1 MIVRPRLSLRH
12 KLILAT
18 IVAGL
23 IPIVLGLVFSYW
35 SARETL
41 QVTVGN
47 HFEELATSSARHV
60 DLIVEREI
68 LEAENVSLEPLV
80 RSAVLTANSA
90 YDELDSKQI
99 EQLMAE
105 RAAQA
110 KALGLAAVPA
120 TSGLLTQ
127 RLEAFQGLGGEYFQ
141 IMVTDMHGAPL
152 AAIRSPDT
160 YVQSVFPWWAQAM
173 AGNLYISS
181 VYQNDGGESL
191 LSLAAPVLGP
201 DGSAIG
207 MVQMVHFVD
216 DLFRPIANLE
226 FGQTGHANLVD
237 SSGYLIVEPGF
248 PAEGLNLDA
257 ALLQT
262 VASNRT
268 GWLITQAEH
277 RQAQA
282 IVAFA
287 PVGIT
292 TEIEGGF
299 GNKQWYVFIRQD
311 TGEAFASTNAFLTR
325 GLTLGALLIVL
336 LAFLGIVLAQG
347 ILQPL
352 ERLHGWARQ
361 LGEGQLDSRLSLH
374 TGDEIQDLAEAFN
387 RTAGQLQ
394 ALYQNLEGEV
404 AERTR
409 ELATLNAIALTAGQS
424 LELEDVL
431 NAALTEVTHTLKL
444 NEAWILLPK
453 AEGTPPVLRVVA
465 RHGRLAPA
473 VGSPVNSGEG
483 NCHCQ
488 EVFAGG
494 QDATMVTAATTC
506 LWLREAGRQGHA
518 CIPLRAKGHTVGILN
533 VAQQHD
539 AENGPYIEDLLP
551 LLTAVGTQ
559 IGVAVENAL
568 LYEEVQ
574 RKEALRGHLL
584 KRAITAQEEE
594 RKRVARELHDAF
606 AQTLTALIMSLE
618 AAEGAIPTELVAVR
632 RHLDRTRKLTAQTL
646 QETRQLIV
654 ELRPT
659 LLDDLGLVPAIRWYA
674 RLVLEPH
681 DVETK
686 IAVRGDTRCLPP
698 EIETALFRIAQESL
712 SNVARH
718 AEATRVRIVVRYMP
732 DTVSLEVADDGKGFD
747 AGVVLDPDDPT
758 GSLGLMGIQERV
770 FLAGGTLMIDSH
782 PGTGTTI
789 AVTIPATY
797 GGNHG

>member
-1 MIVRPRLSLRH
+1 MRPRLSLRH

-18 IVAGL
+18 MVAGL
-23 IPIVLGLVFSYW
+23 IPITLGLVFSYW
-35 SARETL
+35 SARQTL
-41 QVTVGN
+41 RVTIGN
-47 HFEELATSSARHV
+47 HFEELAASTARHA
-60 DLIVEREI
+60 DLIIEREI

-80 RSAVLTANSA
+80 RSTVLEANRA
-90 YDELDSKQI
+90 YDALDPDQVAL
-99 EQLMAE
+99 LMAK

-110 KALGLAAVPA
+110 KAAGQSAVPA
-120 TSGLLTQ
+120 TSAELTQ

-141 IMVTDMHGAPL
+141 IMVTDIHGAPL
-152 AAIRSPDT
+152 AAIRPPDT
-160 YVQSVFPWWAQAM
+160 YAQSDFAWWKQAM
-173 AGNLYISS
+173 AGSLYISD
-181 VYQNDGGESL
+181 VYQNDEGTSL
-191 LSLAAPVLGP
+191 LSLATPVLGP

-207 MVQMVHFVD
+207 VVQMMHYVD
-216 DLFRPIANLE
+216 DLFRPIAKLE

-237 SSGYLIVEPGF
+237 SSGYLIVEPGI
-248 PAEGLNLDA
+248 PAQGLIINA

-268 GWLITQAEH
+268 GWLITQEEH

-287 PVGIT
+287 PVEIT
-292 TEIEGGF
+292 AEIKGGF

-311 TGEAFASTNAFLTR
+311 TEQAFASTNTILLR
-325 GLTLGALLIVL
+325 GLILGALLIVL

-361 LGEGQLDSRLSLH
+361 LGEGQLDSRLNLR

-394 ALYQNLEGEV
+394 ALYQNLEEEV

-409 ELATLNAIALTAGQS
+409 ELATLNAIALTTGQS
-424 LELEDVL
+424 LGLEDVL
-431 NAALTEVTHTLKL
+431 NAALTQVTHTLKL

-453 AEGTPPVLRVVA
+453 AEGTPVLHVVA
-465 RHGRLAPA
+465 RHGRLARA
-473 VGSPVNSGEG
+473 VGSLVNSGEG
-483 NCHCQ
+483 SCHCQ
-488 EVFAGG
+488 EIFAGER
-494 QDATMVTAATTC
+494 DATMVTVAMTC
-506 LWLREAGRQGHA
+506 PWLRETGRRGHA
-518 CIPLRAKGHTVGILN
+518 CIPLRAKGRTVGILN
-533 VAQQHD
+533 VAQRHD
-539 AENGPYIEDLLP
+539 AENGPSIEDLLP
-551 LLTAVGTQ
+551 LLTAVGAQ

-584 KRAITAQEEE
+584 QRAITAQEEE
-594 RKRVARELHDAF
+594 RKRVARELHDEV

-618 AAEGAIPTELVAVR
+618 AAEGAIPPDLVAVR
-632 RHLDRTRKLTAQTL
+632 RHLDRTRKLTAQML
-646 QETRQLIV
+646 QETRQLIL

-659 LLDDLGLVPAIRWYA
+659 MLDDLGLVPAIRWYA
-674 RLVLEPH
+674 RLVLEPR
-681 DVETK
+681 DVEAK
-686 IAVRGDTRCLPP
+686 IAVRGDTRRLPT
-698 EIETALFRIAQESL
+698 EIDTALFRIAQESL

-718 AEATRVRIVVRYMP
+718 AEATRVRIVVRYAP

-758 GSLGLMGIQERV
+758 GSLGLLGIQERV
-770 FLAGGTLMIDSH
+770 FLAGGNLMIDSH

-789 AVTIPATY
+789 AVTIPAT
-797 GGNHG
+797 